1 MNETIAKS
9 IVFLSG
15 GVEQYDEL
23 RKNGNITVDG
33 VTHIY
38 DKERNIYVVASNTA
52 TVNELLE
59 KVYPV
64 GSIYMSIN
72 DNSPE
77 NFLGGTWERIEDK
90 FLLSAGTSHT
100 AGSEG
105 GSADAVVVSHTH
117 NLSYIKS
124 GTGGITSDGTMVQKG
139 YAGDDWGNASTT
151 TNDSTLTTVGEDGT
165 GKNMPP
171 YLAVYMWK
179 RTA

>member
-23 RKNGNITVDG
+23 RKNGSFSVDG

-38 DKERNIYVVASNTA
+38 DKERNIYATA
-52 TVNELLE
+52 TNDAGVNELLE
-59 KVYPV
+59 KVYPI
-64 GSIYMSIN
+64 GSIYMSIV
-72 DNSPE
+72 DNSPQ

-90 FLLSAGTSHT
+90 FLLSAGTSYM

-105 GSADAVVVSHTH
+105 GSAEH
-117 NLSYIKS
+117 
-124 GTGGITSDGTMVQKG
+124 
-139 YAGDDWGNASTT
+139 
-151 TNDSTLTTVGEDGT
+151 TLTIDEMPSHKHQLESGVGVDWSDQGATTSPISFLPEISNGRNIESKAV
-165 GKNMPP
+165 GGGLPHNNMPP